1 MQQNRYFRNLDW
13 WLVIAIFGLIG
24 IGICLIASAT
34 HSFAVTT
41 GKAWHVER
49 QSLFLAIDLALVIF
63 SLRFD
68 YRLLK
73 DIATPLYV
81 FNIILLFAVMF
92 LGHSQLG
99 AQRWIQIGPLS
110 IQPSEFSKAIMIVC
124 LAAFLNKRLETLDS
138 FTDYLPAL
146 AYAFVPFI
154 LVMKQPDLGTS
165 LVFMA
170 ILLGMLL
177 ISGFKVRWLMYM
189 SGALIALMPALWH
202 ILKEY
207 QKNRIRVFL
216 DPELDPFGA
225 GYHVIQSKI
234 AIGSGLLTGKGWFL
248 GTQSQLNFLPE
259 NHTDFI
265 FAVAG
270 EEFGFIGIFII
281 LLLYLIVIWRFVGA
295 GDNILV
301 SEMEHHSNI
310 VPWQMLAERKGA
322 EIRVLPFDE
331 AGALR
336 TDLLPS
342 LVDERTRVVAVTQAS
357 NTLGTRPDLRTVV
370 EAAHTAVLE
379 AGTLDEMHVK

>member
-1 MQQNRYFRNLDW
+1 
-13 WLVIAIFGLIG
+13 
-24 IGICLIASAT
+24 
-34 HSFAVTT
+34 
-41 GKAWHVER
+41 
-49 QSLFLAIDLALVIF
+49 
-63 SLRFD
+63 
-68 YRLLK
+68 
-73 DIATPLYV
+73 
-81 FNIILLFAVMF
+81 
-92 LGHSQLG
+92 
-99 AQRWIQIGPLS
+99 
-110 IQPSEFSKAIMIVC
+110 MIVC

-146 AYAFVPFI
+146 VYAFVPFI

-281 LLLYLIVIWRFVGA
+281 LLLYLIVIWRGLTIALNAEDDFGTLLAVGITFMFMFHVLVNIGMTA
-295 GDNILV
+295 GIMPV
-301 SEMEHHSNI
+301 TG
-310 VPWQMLAERKGA
+310 VP
-322 EIRVLPFDE
+322 LPFMSYGVSSLTTNMLL
-331 AGALR
+331 AG
-336 TDLLPS
+336 LL
-342 LVDERTRVVAVTQAS
+342 LNINMRRQQ
-357 NTLGTRPDLRTVV
+357 LQF
-370 EAAHTAVLE
+370 
-379 AGTLDEMHVK
+379 

>member
-281 LLLYLIVIWRFVGA
+281 LLLYLIVIWRGLTIALNAEDDFGTLLAVGITFMFTFHVLVNIGMTA
-295 GDNILV
+295 GIMPV
-301 SEMEHHSNI
+301 TG
-310 VPWQMLAERKGA
+310 VP
-322 EIRVLPFDE
+322 LPFMSYGVSSLTTNMLL
-331 AGALR
+331 AG
-336 TDLLPS
+336 LL
-342 LVDERTRVVAVTQAS
+342 LNINMRRQQ
-357 NTLGTRPDLRTVV
+357 LQF
-370 EAAHTAVLE
+370 
-379 AGTLDEMHVK
+379 